1 MTKKTGGRMVVDSL
15 LAEGVR
21 MVSTVP
27 GESFLPVLDSLYD
40 ADTINLVATRH
51 EEGAGFVAEGYAK
64 ACGEVGVAM
73 ATRGVGVTNM
83 SIALHTARQDSTPMV
98 ALIGQVPISNKYR
111 EAFQEIDQV
120 RFLSPLVKWAIEI
133 PSADRVPELMQQA
146 FRVARSERP
155 GPVVVALPE
164 DVLYDSAEPGAP
176 RPSIRPRPPRPSR
189 AALDEVHALI
199 REASN
204 PLVLVGREVLAT
216 DSVDLVR
223 RWSEALDL
231 PVMTAFRRFDAFPN
245 DHANYVGNISLG
257 TPDAALDP
265 IEEADLVVGIGI
277 RFTEITTKNY
287 RYPKPSTRLVHVSG
301 SPEVA
306 GVWGHDV
313 VPVVAD
319 VRAFLEDSLAIY
331 DGSSSPGSPSGSAGP
346 NGRHTARYRKTF
358 QRLAEY
364 DAVPAGMDGVNIS
377 GVVRSIS
384 KRVPRDSAIVTDAG
398 NFSVWVS
405 RYYPF
410 VEPLTHFGPIS
421 GAMGYGLP
429 ASLGVSL
436 ANRDRLVFNFVGD
449 GGFAMTMNEL
459 AVAKEHNL
467 PVVSLVFV
475 NGMYGTIRTHQEKHY
490 PGRPVG
496 TDLCNPSFAAIGK
509 AFGIDAFEVRN
520 NAQFDSVLDDLVAS
534 PRPAV
539 VEIFE
544 GEERLTAWGNLKG

>member
-1 MTKKTGGRMVVDSL
+1 MTMKTGGRLVVDSL

-27 GESFLPVLDSLYD
+27 GESFLPVLDALYD
-40 ADTINLVATRH
+40 AESIDLVATRH

-64 ACGEVGVAM
+64 ATGEVGVAM

-83 SIALHTARQDSTPMV
+83 SIALHTARQDSTPLV
-98 ALIGQVPISNKYR
+98 ALIGQVPIANKYR
-111 EAFQEIDQV
+111 EAFQEIDLV
-120 RFLSPLVKWAIEI
+120 RFLSPLVKWVVEI
-133 PSADRVPELMQQA
+133 PSADRIPELMQQA
-146 FRVARSERP
+146 FRIARSERP

-164 DVLYDSAEPGAP
+164 DVLYAEAVAGPA
-176 RPSIRPRPPRPSR
+176 RPTIRLRPPRPSR
-189 AALDEVHALI
+189 AALDEVHALL
-199 REASN
+199 RDAEK

-216 DSVDLVR
+216 GSVELVR
-223 RWSEALDL
+223 AWSEAFDL

-245 DHANYVGNISLG
+245 DHANYVGNIALG

-265 IEEADLVVGIGI
+265 IEETDLVVGLGI
-277 RFTEITTKNY
+277 RFTEITTNNY
-287 RYPKPSTRLVHVSG
+287 RYPKPSTKLVHISG
-301 SPEVA
+301 SAEVA

-313 VPVVAD
+313 VAVVAD
-319 VRAFLEDSLAIY
+319 VRAFLEDSLKAH
-331 DGSSSPGSPSGSAGP
+331 GAGASGPTPGPGP
-346 NGRHTARYRKTF
+346 NRRHTARYRETF
-358 QRLAEY
+358 QRLATY
-364 DAVPAGMDGVNIS
+364 DDVPDGMDGTNIS
-377 GVVRSIS
+377 AVVRSIAE
-384 KRVPRDSAIVTDAG
+384 RAPRDSAIVTDAG

-449 GGFAMTMNEL
+449 GGFAMTMSEL
-459 AVAKEHNL
+459 AVAKDWNL

-475 NGMYGTIRTHQEKHY
+475 NGIYGTILMHQEKNY

-496 TDLCNPSFAAIGK
+496 TTLCNPSFAAVGE

-520 NAQFDSVLDDLVAS
+520 NAQFDAVLDDLVAA

-544 GEERLTAWGNLKG
+544 GEERLTAWGNLKR